1 MSSWIVPGAGLVMAL
16 TIGFQAAP
24 VAGGIY
30 RCTGADDVPR
40 YSQFPCGTDAR
51 AVLQTVQIV
60 ELPPI
65 SAREQAMLEERERQ
79 RAEQR
84 AARDRAQR
92 QAARDADRERA
103 ARAAR
108 CRSARSD
115 LNALAHQRRKGY
127 TIRQA
132 RELDRQ
138 EANLEAAARDNC

>member
-1 MSSWIVPGAGLVMAL
+1 
-16 TIGFQAAP
+16 
-24 VAGGIY
+24 
-30 RCTGADDVPR
+30 
-40 YSQFPCGTDAR
+40 
-51 AVLQTVQIV
+51 
-60 ELPPI
+60 
-65 SAREQAMLEERERQ
+65 MLEERERE

-108 CRSARSD
+108 CRAARSD